1 MKSLAA
7 QINGLSAGFQD
18 SVSGSVFKYHGQEVN
33 EDTFKAVIFLLKQ

>member
-18 SVSGSVFKYHGQEVN
+18 SVSGSVLNTMAKR
-33 EDTFKAVIFLLKQ
+33 